1 MHILTIIKLLK
12 TIEVDRVETTVDA
25 RTFRPSKMKKIIA
38 QAVKTQMEVTCLT
51 TRQVMKLEGS
61 SKININLAWNTNNK

>member
-1 MHILTIIKLLK
+1 MHILK